1 MIRRAWARS
10 STTTSATTRR
20 ETWRFVGATWLVS
33 RVLFLV
39 TGLLADR
46 LLSHTG
52 PAQPPNPHGL
62 LHYWAN
68 WDGAW
73 YSAIARY
80 GYFKV
85 MWPSSSNFFPFYPLL
100 VRIGILFGGGPAV
113 TGVVI
118 SLAASLAALYFVHE
132 LARDLFDRDVAR
144 AATLALA
151 FFPTA
156 FFFNAVYTE
165 AVFLAAAA
173 GSVWA
178 ARTQGNFLLA
188 GVLGC
193 IAAMTRNVGV
203 FLLLPLAEEW
213 WRRRQEVGPSALAP
227 LALVPA
233 GLAAYMFW
241 LWRWS
246 SHPLLFSTMVHKTW
260 GRTLTNPFTVL
271 NRAWEKARY
280 GAPVAA
286 HPWRIFETVNP
297 NSSYDVMGTI
307 DYVVLLI
314 FVVLLAVA
322 IVRLPW
328 GLAAYA
334 ILGTLLP
341 VLTPPQF
348 LPLASLSRYALALF
362 PAFIVLGLLL
372 ARRRYLLY
380 GWLAASALV
389 GVLITLD
396 FTTWRW
402 AG

>member
-1 MIRRAWARS
+1 MIRRASARS

-20 ETWRFVGATWLVS
+20 ETWKFVGATWAAS
-33 RVLFLV
+33 RVFFLV
-39 TGLLADR
+39 AGLLGDR
-46 LLSHTG
+46 LLGHPGTG
-52 PAQPPNPHGL
+52 LPPNPHGV

-73 YSAIARY
+73 YSAIAER
-80 GYFKV
+80 GYFHV
-85 MWPSSSNFFPFYPLL
+85 FWPSSTNFFPFYPLL
-100 VRIGILFGGGPAV
+100 LRIGMLVGGGPAV

-118 SLAASLAALYFVHE
+118 SVAASLAALYFVYE

-144 AATLALA
+144 AATLTLA

-156 FFFNAVYTE
+156 FFLNAVYTE

-178 ARTQGNFLLA
+178 ARTQGNFVLA

-203 FLLLPLAEEW
+203 FLLLPLAQEW
-213 WRRRQEVGPSALAP
+213 WRRREEAGVSALAP

-233 GLAAYMFW
+233 GLLSYMFW

-246 SHPLLFSTMVHKTW
+246 SHPLLFSTVVHKTW
-260 GRTLTNPFTVL
+260 GRTLTSPFTVL
-271 NRAWEKARY
+271 DRAWHRASY
-280 GAPVAA
+280 GAPVAV
-286 HPWRIFETVNP
+286 HPWRMFTTIIPDN
-297 NSSYDVMGTI
+297 SYDAMGTV

-314 FVVLLAVA
+314 LVVLLAVA
-322 IVRLPW
+322 VVRLPW
-328 GLAAYA
+328 GLAGYA

-341 VLTPPQF
+341 VLTPPQV
-348 LPLASLSRYALALF
+348 LPLASLSRYTLALF
-362 PAFIVLGLLL
+362 PVFFALGLLL

-380 GWLAASALV
+380 GWLAASAAV
-389 GVLITLD
+389 GIILTFS

-402 AG
+402 VG